1 MKNNVT
7 SPLNRRA
14 FLTLGA
20 GALCAFGLSGCS
32 SKGSYDDGY
41 AAGYAAAIADMEQ
54 QKASIP
60 TSGIEYTINSASL
73 GKKEFGGE
81 PVIVIELT
89 GKNVG
94 DNDHTVSFTG
104 YELSVYQN
112 GKALTPCPLVQG
124 REAPDSR
131 SVQAGVSQ
139 DGWIAYEL
147 LDTTTPVECK
157 ASSTGGTAS
166 YGLSN
171 PQTIDLSTL

>member
-94 DNDHTVSFTG
+94 DND
-104 YELSVYQN
+104 
-112 GKALTPCPLVQG
+112 TPFRL
-124 REAPDSR
+124 RAMS
-131 SVQAGVSQ
+131 
-139 DGWIAYEL
+139 
-147 LDTTTPVECK
+147 
-157 ASSTGGTAS
+157 
-166 YGLSN
+166 
-171 PQTIDLSTL
+171 